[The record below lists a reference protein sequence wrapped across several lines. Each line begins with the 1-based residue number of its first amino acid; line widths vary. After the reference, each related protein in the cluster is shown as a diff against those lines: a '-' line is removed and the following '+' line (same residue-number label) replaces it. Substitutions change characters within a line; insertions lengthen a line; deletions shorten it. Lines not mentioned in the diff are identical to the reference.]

1 MKVGRLRDLLR
12 GGDKGFDL
20 ILEHGVLDETGVL
33 LGDGLDGGL
42 LDDVGTRRGLVTFQ
56 VASFPFKLRLQC
68 CSLRG

>member
-42 LDDVGTRRGLVTFQ
+42 LDNVGTRGGLVTFQ
-56 VASFPFKLRLQC
+56 VAPFSFKLRLQC
-68 CSLRG
+68 CGLRG